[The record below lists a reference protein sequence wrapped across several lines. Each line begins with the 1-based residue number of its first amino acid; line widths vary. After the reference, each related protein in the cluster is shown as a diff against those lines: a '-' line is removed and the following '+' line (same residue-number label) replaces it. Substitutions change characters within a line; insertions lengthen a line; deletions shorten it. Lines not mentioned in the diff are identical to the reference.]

1 MHQSIYLSFPEGRLG
16 MTTILAVACV
26 TVTLPTVERV
36 QLSTPE
42 GRLQVLQH
50 LGRKVDAGTLT
61 YNEIKAFDVRLNDF
75 KKRDNAVHKRV
86 LALATIKDDTE
97 RRKAAEQLKKELDA
111 LQKERVEFRRVW
123 EEIARRAEERRNKS
137 K

>member
-1 MHQSIYLSFPEGRLG
+1 
-16 MTTILAVACV
+16 MTPILAVACV
-26 TVTLPTVERV
+26 TLTLPTVERV

-61 YNEIKAFDVRLNDF
+61 HSEIKAFDARLNDF

-86 LALATIKDDTE
+86 LALAAIKDDTE
-97 RRKAAEQLKKELDA
+97 RRKAAEQLTKELDG
-111 LQKERVEFRRVW
+111 LQKERAALRRVW
-123 EEIARRAEERRNKS
+123 EEIARRAEERNK
-137 K
+137 KK